1 MKHHWCDWCT
11 ASGTANDVNTTTLR
25 VVGYVSQPPPQGE
38 ITQRRIAVDHP
49 KLDGPTV
56 CPSNWKEGFIMKSVR
71 NALNRRAKG
80 EKGFTLVELLVVVI
94 IIGILAAVAVPIY
107 LNQRKAAWNSATQ
120 TDVKNASLVMETIMT
135 ENQGKVPTL
144 KATTCS
150 NTAGCD
156 IYDGNTV
163 NVSKNVTLT
172 FDATAGANTYKIKG
186 TNSSDE
192 NCKTF
197 VYDSATGQISAE

>member
-1 MKHHWCDWCT
+1 
-11 ASGTANDVNTTTLR
+11 
-25 VVGYVSQPPPQGE
+25 
-38 ITQRRIAVDHP
+38 
-49 KLDGPTV
+49 
-56 CPSNWKEGFIMKSVR
+56 MKSVR

-135 ENQGKVPTL
+135 ENQGKVPAHT
-144 KATTCS
+144 ATECS
-150 NTAGCD
+150 DTHGCD

-163 NVSKNVTLT
+163 NVSKNVTLK
-172 FDATAGANTYKIKG
+172 FDATEGANTYKITG
-186 TNSSDE
+186 TNSSDGD
-192 NCKTF
+192 CKTF

>member
-94 IIGILAAVAVPIY
+94 IIGILAAVAIPIY

-135 ENQGKVPTL
+135 ENQGKVPALT
-144 KATTCS
+144 ATECS
-150 NTAGCD
+150 DTHGCD

-163 NVSKNVTLT
+163 NVSKNVTLK
-172 FDATAGANTYKIKG
+172 FDATEGANTYKITG
-186 TNSSDE
+186 TNSSDGD
-192 NCKTF
+192 CKTF

>member
-1 MKHHWCDWCT
+1 
-11 ASGTANDVNTTTLR
+11 
-25 VVGYVSQPPPQGE
+25 
-38 ITQRRIAVDHP
+38 
-49 KLDGPTV
+49 
-56 CPSNWKEGFIMKSVR
+56 MKSVR

-135 ENQGKVPTL
+135 ENQGKVPKL

-172 FDATAGANTYKIKG
+172 FDATEGANTYKITGK
-186 TNSSDE
+186 NSSDGK
-192 NCKTF
+192 CKTY
-197 VYDSATGQISAE
+197 VYDSASGQISAQDAAPVAKP

>member
-1 MKHHWCDWCT
+1 
-11 ASGTANDVNTTTLR
+11 
-25 VVGYVSQPPPQGE
+25 
-38 ITQRRIAVDHP
+38 
-49 KLDGPTV
+49 
-56 CPSNWKEGFIMKSVR
+56 MKSVR
-71 NALNRRAKG
+71 DALNRRAKG

-135 ENQGKVPTL
+135 ENQGKVPALT
-144 KATTCS
+144 KAECS

-163 NVSKNVTLT
+163 NVSKNVKLT
-172 FDATAGANTYKIKG
+172 FNATEGANTYKITG
-186 TNSSDE
+186 TNSSDKS
-192 NCKTF
+192 CKTY
-197 VYDSATGQISAE
+197 VYDSATGQISAQAAPAASAGNQ

>member
-94 IIGILAAVAVPIY
+94 IIGILSAVAVPIY
-107 LNQRKAAWNSATQ
+107 LNQRKSAWNSSVRCQ
-120 TDVKNASLVMETIMT
+120 ER
-135 ENQGKVPTL
+135 
-144 KATTCS
+144 
-150 NTAGCD
+150 
-156 IYDGNTV
+156 
-163 NVSKNVTLT
+163 
-172 FDATAGANTYKIKG
+172 
-186 TNSSDE
+186 
-192 NCKTF
+192 
-197 VYDSATGQISAE
+197 

>member
-1 MKHHWCDWCT
+1 
-11 ASGTANDVNTTTLR
+11 
-25 VVGYVSQPPPQGE
+25 
-38 ITQRRIAVDHP
+38 
-49 KLDGPTV
+49 
-56 CPSNWKEGFIMKSVR
+56 MKSVR

-144 KATTCS
+144 ATTCS
-150 NTAGCD
+150 NTAGHCD
-156 IYDGNTV
+156 IFDGNTV

-172 FDATAGANTYKIKG
+172 FDKWHYLQ
-186 TNSSDE
+186 D
-192 NCKTF
+192 
-197 VYDSATGQISAE
+197 